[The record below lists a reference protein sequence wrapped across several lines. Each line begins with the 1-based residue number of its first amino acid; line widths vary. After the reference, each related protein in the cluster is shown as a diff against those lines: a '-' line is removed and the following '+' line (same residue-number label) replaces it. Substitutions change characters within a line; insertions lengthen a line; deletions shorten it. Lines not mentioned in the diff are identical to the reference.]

1 MKGNFNN
8 VHLSILQLGN
18 LAHTVNRHVNT
29 LLFIIRNGE
38 QCSMGNE
45 TLDTCND
52 SLFAQEIAMNN

>member
-1 MKGNFNN
+1 M
-8 VHLSILQLGN
+8 HLSILQLGN